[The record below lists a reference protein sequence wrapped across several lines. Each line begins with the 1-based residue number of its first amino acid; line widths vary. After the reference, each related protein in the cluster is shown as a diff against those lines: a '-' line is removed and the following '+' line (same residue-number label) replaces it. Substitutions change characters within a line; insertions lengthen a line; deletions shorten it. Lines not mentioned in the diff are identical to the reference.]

1 MKRAVFVLSAM
12 FLALSGNIGLE
23 QVEPQQHTIIVDSNN
38 LRFNPESITINEG
51 DSVNFL
57 WSGELLP
64 HNSVEENGVFD
75 SGDAAEDVDYTYTFD
90 FDQAGT
96 YDFFCEP
103 HQSVGMKGLI
113 TVLDVNELIET
124 SSNENDDENSNWF
137 NLWYLLPLLVLI
149 VIVVRTK
156 ISGLESILEN
166 DIVIEAE
173 LID

>member
-1 MKRAVFVLSAM
+1 MKKAVFVLSAM
-12 FLALSGNIGLE
+12 FLALSGNIGIE

-51 DSVNFL
+51 DSINFL

-75 SGDAAEDVDYTYTFD
+75 SGDAERDVDYTYTFD

-96 YDFFCEP
+96 YNFFCEP

-113 TVLDVNELIET
+113 TVLDVNEVVET
-124 SSNENDDENSNWF
+124 SSNESDGEDSNWF
-137 NLWYLLPLLVLI
+137 KLEYLALVLLLI
-149 VIVVRTK
+149 FVVVRTRV
-156 ISGLESILEN
+156 IGLEI
-166 DIVIEAE
+166 
-173 LID
+173 ID

>member
-1 MKRAVFVLSAM
+1 MKVAFFVLSAM

-75 SGDAAEDVDYTYTFD
+75 SGDAERDVNYTYTFN

-103 HQSVGMKGLI
+103 HQSVGMKGVI
-113 TVLDVNELIET
+113 TVLDVEQMIEESNQSIVSQNVVDEDDGGGVIIIGSFVFGFGLLLLIYFRT
-124 SSNENDDENSNWF
+124 RISDV
-137 NLWYLLPLLVLI
+137 YVL
-149 VIVVRTK
+149 
-156 ISGLESILEN
+156 
-166 DIVIEAE
+166 
-173 LID
+173 

>member
-23 QVEPQQHTIIVDSNN
+23 QVESQQHTIIVDSNN

-75 SGDAAEDVDYTYTFD
+75 SGDAERDVDYTYTFD
-90 FDQAGT
+90 FDQAGV

-103 HQSVGMKGLI
+103 HQSVGMKGVI
-113 TVLDVNELIET
+113 TVLDVNEVIET
-124 SSNENDDENSNWF
+124 SSNQGDGEDNNWF
-137 NLWYLLPLLVLI
+137 NLWYLILVILLII
-149 VIVVRTK
+149 VVVRTR
-156 ISGLESILEN
+156 ISGLGSILEN
-166 DIVIEAE
+166 DIVVEAE
-173 LID
+173 LVD

>member
-1 MKRAVFVLSAM
+1 MKVAVFVLSVM

-23 QVEPQQHTIIVDSNN
+23 QVEPQQHTIVVDSNN

-75 SGDAAEDVDYTYTFD
+75 SGDAERNVNYTYTFN

-103 HQSVGMKGLI
+103 HQSVGMKGII
-113 TVLDVNELIET
+113 TVLDVEQIIED
-124 SSNENDDENSNWF
+124 SNQSIVSQNVVDDEASGGVIIVGSLVF
-137 NLWYLLPLLVLI
+137 GFGLLLLIYFRTRISDVYVL
-149 VIVVRTK
+149 
-156 ISGLESILEN
+156 
-166 DIVIEAE
+166 
-173 LID
+173 

>member
-1 MKRAVFVLSAM
+1 MKKAVFVLSAI

-75 SGDAAEDVDYTYTFD
+75 SGDAERDVNYTYTFD

-103 HQSVGMKGLI
+103 HQSVGMKGVI
-113 TVLDVNELIET
+113 TVLDVEQIIED
-124 SSNENDDENSNWF
+124 SNQSIVSQNVMDYDDDDGG
-137 NLWYLLPLLVLI
+137 I
-149 VIVVRTK
+149 VIVGSFVLGFGLLLLIYFRTR
-156 ISGLESILEN
+156 ISDVYVL
-166 DIVIEAE
+166 
-173 LID
+173 

>member
-1 MKRAVFVLSAM
+1 MAVFILSAM

-23 QVEPQQHTIIVDSNN
+23 QVEPQQHTIVVDSNN

-75 SGDAAEDVDYTYTFD
+75 SGDAERNVNYTYTFN

-103 HQSVGMKGLI
+103 HQSVGMKGII
-113 TVLDVNELIET
+113 TVLDVEQIIED
-124 SSNENDDENSNWF
+124 SNQSIVSQNVVDDEASGGVIIVGSLVF
-137 NLWYLLPLLVLI
+137 GFGLLLLVYF
-149 VIVVRTK
+149 RTR
-156 ISGLESILEN
+156 ISDVYVL
-166 DIVIEAE
+166 
-173 LID
+173 

>member
-1 MKRAVFVLSAM
+1 MKVAVFVLSAM

-75 SGDAAEDVDYTYTFD
+75 SGDAEEDVDYTYTFD

-103 HQSVGMKGLI
+103 HQSVGMKGVI
-113 TVLDVNELIET
+113 TVLDVEQMIEE
-124 SSNENDDENSNWF
+124 SN
-137 NLWYLLPLLVLI
+137 
-149 VIVVRTK
+149 
-156 ISGLESILEN
+156 ESILSQNVVDN
-166 DIVIEAE
+166 DDDSGVIMVGSFVFGFGLLL
-173 LID
+173 LIYFRTRISDVYVL

>member
-1 MKRAVFVLSAM
+1 MKKAVFVLSAM
-12 FLALSGNIGLE
+12 FLALSGNIGIE

-75 SGDAAEDVDYTYTFD
+75 SGDAERDVDYTYTFD

-96 YDFFCEP
+96 YNFFCEP

-113 TVLDVNELIET
+113 TVLDVNEVVET
-124 SSNENDDENSNWF
+124 SSNESDGEDSDWF
-137 NLWYLLPLLVLI
+137 KLEYLALVLLLI
-149 VIVVRTK
+149 FVVVRTRV
-156 ISGLESILEN
+156 IGLEI
-166 DIVIEAE
+166 
-173 LID
+173 ID

>member
-1 MKRAVFVLSAM
+1 MKRGVFVLSAM

-23 QVEPQQHTIIVDSNN
+23 QVESQQHTIIVDSNN

-75 SGDAAEDVDYTYTFD
+75 SGDAERDVDYTYTFD

-96 YDFFCEP
+96 YNFFCEP

-137 NLWYLLPLLVLI
+137 KLEYLALVLLLI
-149 VIVVRTK
+149 FVVVRTRV
-156 ISGLESILEN
+156 IGLEI
-166 DIVIEAE
+166 
-173 LID
+173 ID

>member
-1 MKRAVFVLSAM
+1 MAVFVLSAM

-23 QVEPQQHTIIVDSNN
+23 QVEPQQHTIVVDSNN

-75 SGDAAEDVDYTYTFD
+75 SGDAERNVNYTYTFN

-103 HQSVGMKGLI
+103 HQSVGMKGII
-113 TVLDVNELIET
+113 TVLDVEQIIED
-124 SSNENDDENSNWF
+124 SNQSIVSQNVVDDEASGGVIIVGSLVF
-137 NLWYLLPLLVLI
+137 GFGLLLLI
-149 VIVVRTK
+149 YFRTR
-156 ISGLESILEN
+156 ISDVYFL
-166 DIVIEAE
+166 
-173 LID
+173 

>member
-75 SGDAAEDVDYTYTFD
+75 SGDAERDVDYTYTFD

-103 HQSVGMKGLI
+103 HQSVGMKGVI
-113 TVLDVNELIET
+113 TVLDVNEVIET
-124 SSNENDDENSNWF
+124 SSNQGDGEDNDWF
-137 NLWYLLPLLVLI
+137 NLWYLILVILLII
-149 VIVVRTK
+149 VVVRTR
-156 ISGLESILEN
+156 ISGLGSILEN
-166 DIVIEAE
+166 DIVVEAE
-173 LID
+173 LVD

>member
-1 MKRAVFVLSAM
+1 M
-12 FLALSGNIGLE
+12 E
-23 QVEPQQHTIIVDSNN
+23 
-38 LRFNPESITINEG
+38 
-51 DSVNFL
+51 
-57 WSGELLP
+57 
-64 HNSVEENGVFD
+64 
-75 SGDAAEDVDYTYTFD
+75 
-90 FDQAGT
+90 
-96 YDFFCEP
+96 
-103 HQSVGMKGLI
+103 GLI

-124 SSNENDDENSNWF
+124 SSNETDDENSNWF

>member
-1 MKRAVFVLSAM
+1 MKVAVFVLSAM

-75 SGDAAEDVDYTYTFD
+75 SGDAERDVNYTYTFN

-103 HQSVGMKGLI
+103 HQSVGMKGVI
-113 TVLDVNELIET
+113 TVLDVEQIIED
-124 SSNENDDENSNWF
+124 SNQSIVSQNVVDDESGGGVMIVGSF
-137 NLWYLLPLLVLI
+137 VFGFGLLLLI
-149 VIVVRTK
+149 YFRTK
-156 ISGLESILEN
+156 IGDVYVL
-166 DIVIEAE
+166 
-173 LID
+173 

>member
-1 MKRAVFVLSAM
+1 MKVGVLVLSVM

-23 QVEPQQHTIIVDSNN
+23 HVEPQQHTIVVDSNN

-75 SGDAAEDVDYTYTFD
+75 SGDAEEDVDYTYTFD

-103 HQSVGMKGLI
+103 HQSVGMKGVI
-113 TVLDVNELIET
+113 TVLDVEQMIED
-124 SSNENDDENSNWF
+124 SNESIVSQNVADNDDDSGVIMVGSF
-137 NLWYLLPLLVLI
+137 VFGFGLLLLIYFRTRISDVYVL
-149 VIVVRTK
+149 
-156 ISGLESILEN
+156 
-166 DIVIEAE
+166 
-173 LID
+173 

>member
-1 MKRAVFVLSAM
+1 MKVAVFVLSAM

-23 QVEPQQHTIIVDSNN
+23 NVEPQQHTIIVDSNN

-75 SGDAAEDVDYTYTFD
+75 SGDAEEDVDYTYTFD

-103 HQSVGMKGLI
+103 HQSVGMKGVI
-113 TVLDVNELIET
+113 TVLDVEQMIED
-124 SSNENDDENSNWF
+124 SNESIVSQNVVDNDDDIGVIMVGSF
-137 NLWYLLPLLVLI
+137 VFGFGLLLLIYFRTRISDVYVL
-149 VIVVRTK
+149 
-156 ISGLESILEN
+156 
-166 DIVIEAE
+166 
-173 LID
+173 

>member
-23 QVEPQQHTIIVDSNN
+23 QIESQQHTIIVDSNN

-51 DSVNFL
+51 DSINFL

-75 SGDAAEDVDYTYTFD
+75 SGDAERDVDYTYTFD

-96 YDFFCEP
+96 YNFFCEP

-113 TVLDVNELIET
+113 TVLDVNEVIEA
-124 SSNENDDENSNWF
+124 SSNESDGEDSNWF
-137 NLWYLLPLLVLI
+137 KLEYLALVLLLI
-149 VIVVRTK
+149 FVVVRTRV
-156 ISGLESILEN
+156 IGLEI
-166 DIVIEAE
+166 
-173 LID
+173 ID

>member
-1 MKRAVFVLSAM
+1 MKVAVFVLSAM

-23 QVEPQQHTIIVDSNN
+23 QVEPQQHTIVVDSNN

-75 SGDAAEDVDYTYTFD
+75 SGDAERNVNYTYTFN

-103 HQSVGMKGLI
+103 HQSVGMKGII
-113 TVLDVNELIET
+113 TVLDVEQIIED
-124 SSNENDDENSNWF
+124 SNQSIVSQNVVDDEASGGVIIVGSLVF
-137 NLWYLLPLLVLI
+137 GFGLLLLIYFRTRISDVYVL
-149 VIVVRTK
+149 
-156 ISGLESILEN
+156 
-166 DIVIEAE
+166 
-173 LID
+173 

>member
-23 QVEPQQHTIIVDSNN
+23 QVESQQHTIIVDSNN

-75 SGDAAEDVDYTYTFD
+75 SGDAERDVDYTYTFD

-103 HQSVGMKGLI
+103 HQSVGMKGVI
-113 TVLDVNELIET
+113 TVLDVNEVIET
-124 SSNENDDENSNWF
+124 SSNQGDGEDNDWF
-137 NLWYLLPLLVLI
+137 NLWYLILVILLII
-149 VIVVRTK
+149 VVVRTR
-156 ISGLESILEN
+156 ISGLGSILEN
-166 DIVIEAE
+166 DIVVEAE
-173 LID
+173 LVD